1 MGEDRFR
8 RAFRLRL
15 LALVLALLLTWYA
28 LNPAPGTVRT
38 RGRETESPDENR
50 CEAKNAL
57 RASHQLEWAEAGVRG
72 SSLIPSSRAED
83 ADELEWPEII
93 DIV

>member
-15 LALVLALLLTWYA
+15 LALVLALVLTWYA

-38 RGRETESPDENR
+38 RARETEPPDENR

-57 RASHQLEWAEAGVRG
+57 RASRQPEWVEAGVKG
-72 SSLIPSSRAED
+72 SSRSPSSRAED
-83 ADELEWPEII
+83 AGELEWPEII
-93 DIV
+93 DTV